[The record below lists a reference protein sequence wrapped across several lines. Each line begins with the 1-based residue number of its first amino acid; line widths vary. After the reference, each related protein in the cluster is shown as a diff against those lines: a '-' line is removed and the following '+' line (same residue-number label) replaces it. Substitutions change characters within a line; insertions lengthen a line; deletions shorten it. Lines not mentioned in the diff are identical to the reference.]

1 MRATAENLALWEQRI
16 KERVQTG
23 MTIED
28 WCNKSGVSKHQYHYW
43 NKRAREKQK
52 PGEEMVFTDVSS
64 ILSMNG
70 TARQNPGSASDFL
83 IFFKGMQVTVPD
95 TFNPAALAG
104 LMKVL
109 QSL

>member
-1 MRATAENLALWEQRI
+1 MKSTAENLVLWEQRI
-16 KERVQTG
+16 KERVQAG
-23 MTIED
+23 MTIDD
-28 WCNKSGVSKHQYHYW
+28 WCNKSGVSKHQYNYW
-43 NKRAREKQK
+43 NKRVREKQK

-70 TARQNPGSASDFL
+70 TARQNPGSASDFQV
-83 IFFKGMQVTVPD
+83 FFKGKQVTVPD
-95 TFNPAALAG
+95 TFNPAVLAG

>member
-1 MRATAENLALWEQRI
+1 MRSTAENLVLWEQRI

-23 MTIED
+23 ITIDD
-28 WCNKSGVSKHQYHYW
+28 WCNKSGVSMHQYNYW
-43 NKRAREKQK
+43 NKRVREKQK
-52 PGEEMVFTDVSS
+52 AGEEMVFTDVSP

-70 TARQNPGSASDFL
+70 TARQNPGSAFDFQIL
-83 IFFKGMQVTVPD
+83 FKGMQVTVPD
-95 TFNPAALAG
+95 TFNPAVLAR